1 MGRARPRVNRGG
13 RAGAAGAVLA
23 LLVFTPTDAPW
34 PPEAGPASTTVPVL
48 EVGVARREPPDRSVW
63 DGVYTSDQASRG
75 RSAYRDE
82 CTVCH
87 LEDLRGDGVSPALVG
102 TSFRLQWDGQSVGDL
117 YATIR
122 ATMPQGAPFIMSP
135 QEYVDIVAFIL
146 SRNEYPSGAVE
157 LSPHRATLD
166 EIVIEADRP
175 G

>member
-1 MGRARPRVNRGG
+1 MGRARPRVNRAG
-13 RAGAAGAVLA
+13 RARASGAVLA

-34 PPEAGPASTTVPVL
+34 PPEAGPASTVPGL
-48 EVGVARREPPDRSVW
+48 EVGTARREPARRSVW

-75 RSAYRDE
+75 RSAYQDE
-82 CTVCH
+82 CTICH

-102 TSFRLQWDGQSVGDL
+102 ASFRLQWDGQSVGDL

-135 QEYVDIVAFIL
+135 GEYVDIVAFIL

-157 LSPHRATLD
+157 LSPDRATLD